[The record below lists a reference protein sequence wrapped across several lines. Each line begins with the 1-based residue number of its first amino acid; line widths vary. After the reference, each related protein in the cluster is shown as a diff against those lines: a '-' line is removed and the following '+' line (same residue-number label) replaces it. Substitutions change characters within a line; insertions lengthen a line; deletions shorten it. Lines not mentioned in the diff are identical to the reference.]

1 MAREVGRCGGRVRVG
16 LRLVLQR
23 VGPGL
28 AWPAERCEPARSH
41 KDRSDQVQGRERHRL
56 ATTAMANLLQGCNSL
71 GAVNSELSHSENTS
85 GGGGRASIRNAY
97 LLVLFV
103 LSARRSGIAIGRD
116 EHFLSIFRG
125 GESTVKP
132 YPQRLFMFVLSCTQ
146 HRYYTGLTPSG
157 RRSCRKA
164 YGFMDSQKKKPHS
177 SEPTSSRSA
186 VTTRVGFDWFLSGIA
201 AEHWLDPVGA

>member
-1 MAREVGRCGGRVRVG
+1 MAEG
-16 LRLVLQR
+16 LGWDCVSFCSALGQASRGQPRDVSQPDPTR
-23 VGPGL
+23 
-28 AWPAERCEPARSH
+28 
-41 KDRSDQVQGRERHRL
+41 
-56 ATTAMANLLQGCNSL
+56 TAPTKCRGESGIVWRRPRMANLLQGCNSL